1 MLDWLEK
8 NIHLSNINEVCVV
21 LIVTVFSIG
30 FPIFYQAKEK
40 IAENFESQALLKF
53 FNKKKYFSSFITVL
67 VLSLF
72 SLIPWVLDVNP
83 PFRMNNF
90 IINNSAKLL
99 IIIFTI
105 LLVVKLFIL
114 IKKFS
119 IFSNSNDLFNYLKK
133 EYYKESEKTYF
144 QKKLEFIISK
154 FS

>member
-1 MLDWLEK
+1 MLEWLEE

-40 IAENFESQALLKF
+40 IADNYKSQALLKF
-53 FNKKKYFSSFITVL
+53 FNKNKYFSSFIKVL

-72 SLIPWVLDVNP
+72 SLIPWVLDVKP
-83 PFRMNNF
+83 LFGMNNF

-99 IIIFTI
+99 IIIFAI
-105 LLVVKLFIL
+105 LLVVKLFML
-114 IKKFS
+114 IKKFT
-119 IFSNSNDLFNYLKK
+119 IFSNSNDLLNYLKK
-133 EYYKESEKTYF
+133 EYYKEDEKSYF

>member
-1 MLDWLEK
+1 MLDWLDK
-8 NIHLSNINEVCVV
+8 NIQLSNINEVCVV

-40 IAENFESQALLKF
+40 IADNFKSQALLKF

-67 VLSLF
+67 ILSLL
-72 SLIPWVLDVNP
+72 SLLPWVLNVEPLFN
-83 PFRMNNF
+83 MNNF
-90 IINNSAKLL
+90 LINNSAKFL
-99 IIIFTI
+99 IIFFTT

-114 IKKFS
+114 IKRFS

-133 EYYKESEKTYF
+133 EYYKESKKTNF

-154 FS
+154 LS